1 MLGLSQTHLSQE
13 ILLLGFLYVNDS
25 FPWTGPSSSRAQ
37 ARSHAEPAC
46 SGPELPASLPPS
58 LPRQPAAARSWM
70 LQQDTMSLEKSIIPS
85 LLLC

>member
-13 ILLLGFLYVNDS
+13 ILLLGFLYVNNS
-25 FPWTGPSSSRAQ
+25 FPWTAPSSGGAQ

-46 SGPELPASLPPS
+46 NSPELPASLPPS
-58 LPRQPAAARSWM
+58 LPQQPAAAGSWM
-70 LQQDTMSLEKSIIPS
+70 LQQDTVSSEKSIIPS